1 MKLPRMK
8 KIEWQNVMQL
18 HMNYKGGERMRFVGI
33 DPSTKTGFVAL
44 DESGNVDRA
53 KELTGIGDVDPK
65 RMITLINEVIAHV
78 RPGDIICI
86 EGFPFD
92 TQRAMFAGGLHHGI
106 RNELFKRK
114 LKYFEVAPNAVKKF
128 VNVSGW
134 TGEKGSKER
143 LKGPAKKKAVKD
155 AVIEHYGFRDKSDN
169 IVDAYILAQIAQE
182 LWVEVNHFRL
192 LPSYQAEVVQ
202 SILCLEPKQKPKK
215 EKVKQ

>member
-1 MKLPRMK
+1 MKT
-8 KIEWQNVMQL
+8 IEWQNVMQL
-18 HMNYKGGERMRFVGI
+18 LLNYKGGERMRFVGI

-44 DESGNVDRA
+44 DECGNVLRV
-53 KELTGIGDVDPK
+53 KELTGVGDIDPRRMSTLIDEVITHIQPGDV
-65 RMITLINEVIAHV
+65 
-78 RPGDIICI
+78 ICI
-86 EGFPFD
+86 EGFPYD
-92 TQRAMFAGGLHHGI
+92 TQRAMFAGGLHWGI

-134 TGEKGSKER
+134 TGEKGSMTR
-143 LKGPAKKKAVKD
+143 LTGKAKKKAVMD
-155 AVIEHYGFRDKSDN
+155 AVILHYGFQSKSDN

-182 LWVEVNHFRL
+182 LWIEVNHFRL

-202 SILCLEPKQKPKK
+202 SILCPEPKKTKK